1 MLQTCTQQGKNS
13 TSVSD
18 IDSVP
23 RVWITLAEIKLPL
36 ETLIPA
42 SCHRSFKTWRRKTG
56 MEGPR
61 ESLASMSTRILPAA
75 SIDASRASSSVIRYA
90 PTYCASCSAIYHSM
104 TYCCFFFLQ
113 NPSNSSRLQRKQT
126 HTTGRLQSIKP
137 YRIEEMMQTVTVAIP
152 RLHSENPWSIINSLP
167 NSRSCFTS
175 FMQQLINLN
184 VRAWH
189 NYQLD
194 AQPMEQCQILL
205 NHIRWCQIKIRFNLS
220 FIDSEL
226 KQPTSDLKLHIFL
239 SDIL

>member
-1 MLQTCTQQGKNS
+1 MLCNLS
-13 TSVSD
+13 LND
-18 IDSVP
+18 
-23 RVWITLAEIKLPL
+23 LLP
-36 ETLIPA
+36 
-42 SCHRSFKTWRRKTG
+42 
-56 MEGPR
+56 
-61 ESLASMSTRILPAA
+61 
-75 SIDASRASSSVIRYA
+75 V
-90 PTYCASCSAIYHSM
+90 
-104 TYCCFFFLQ
+104 FFSQ

-137 YRIEEMMQTVTVAIP
+137 YRIEEMMQPVTAAIP
-152 RLHSENPWSIINSLP
+152 RLHSKNSWSIINRLP
-167 NSRSCFTS
+167 NSTSCFTS

-205 NHIRWCQIKIRFNLS
+205 NHTRWCQIKIRFNLS

-239 SDIL
+239 FYEAHVHNLKQIRAGCLIFWLTVLVA